1 MIIGV
6 DFDNTLVTYD
16 EVMYRVA
23 LERSLIHAAVPKNKK
38 DIRDMIRLSSDGEDA
53 WTKLQAE
60 VYGPRMA
67 EAQLVPGVV
76 EFFDLC
82 RRNRITTFI
91 ISHKTEY
98 AKFDFT
104 GTNLRLAALEWM
116 RAHEFFDL
124 KGINLN
130 IHDVYFGATRAE
142 KIRYIIDLGC
152 THFIDDLEEVFL
164 DESFPPAVEKILFA
178 PTTQNVQGDDY
189 FVFQDWKGICEHIFT
204 K

>member
-38 DIRDMIRLSSDGEDA
+38 DIRDMIRLLPDGEDA

-67 EAQLVPGVV
+67 EAQLVAGVV

-98 AKFDFT
+98 AKFDNT

-116 RAHEFFDL
+116 REHEFFDL

-142 KIRYIIDLGC
+142 KIRCIIDLGC

-178 PTTQNVQGDDY
+178 PTKQNIQGDDY
-189 FVFQDWKGICEHIFT
+189 FVFQDWREICEHIFT